1 MKRGGSRGNSPAK
14 ASVTTSA
21 KTFSEMRSQTLNRN
35 RPPGRETRRA
45 SLYPWTL
52 SGKNIAPNWH
62 VDLVLERQGQGVGL
76 PPCDAAIVQPGG
88 GMVEHRLVEVG
99 RHNAR
104 VRGKLRRHRTRE
116 DTG

>member
-21 KTFSEMRSQTLNRN
+21 KTFSEMRSQTLNRK

-52 SGKNIAPNWH
+52 SGKNITPNWH
-62 VDLVLERQGQGVGL
+62 VT
-76 PPCDAAIVQPGG
+76 IS
-88 GMVEHRLVEVG
+88 
-99 RHNAR
+99 
-104 VRGKLRRHRTRE
+104 KTWS
-116 DTG
+116 